1 MPLTQRCAMLFA
13 VVMSMLA
20 TSASTHAQTITV
32 QCASQQAYV
41 GEPVRVSV
49 SIEDATAFEGPFIDA
64 VDGLEITRLP
74 GEQTSTR
81 LEFIN
86 GRRSESRSVGIGYEL
101 IARRTGQFTIPA
113 FTVTVGGKTLSTKP
127 FLLNAVV
134 SETGDLL
141 IASITCEPS
150 TMYVGQE
157 GELNLEIAVK
167 RYREEKLGITLD
179 EGSLWSL
186 IGRETS
192 SWGAF
197 GPALQKMLSENRRP
211 RGESRII
218 GDTEYIVFTISKSFD
233 PIAPGVPVVGDVR
246 IRMDYPTKLARGN
259 DLFFENRLSLAGSR
273 PISVEATIAAVTVL
287 SPPEG
292 GRPAA
297 WNGAVGSFTIEAI
310 AKPVD
315 VAVGDPITVTIRL
328 TDESTTAGLA
338 GLQAP
343 VIADLPG
350 FLENFRVPREAAS
363 GTIDGRSK
371 VFTQSIRAASD
382 SVRELPPISF
392 VFFNPSSGG
401 YETAT
406 TQPIAITVRPSAVAK
421 LHSDE
426 ALGITTEPGENFTKV
441 EGGLLANASTAEC
454 AEINTV
460 NMQLIASTA
469 LLPLGIAALPFVI
482 ARVRRSREARE
493 LRTRVARQTFL
504 QELSG
509 IETPDPSVVER
520 AFLHYISARTHSDR
534 DGFTRKDAFDR
545 LSEWSVDASLLAN
558 CDDFL
563 RQCERARYAGG
574 AVDIDAVRALVDLLE
589 VATAKTKAAAA

>member
-1 MPLTQRCAMLFA
+1 MLIA

-20 TSASTHAQTITV
+20 ISASTHGQTITV

-86 GRRSESRSVGIGYEL
+86 GRRAESRSVGVGYEL

-545 LSEWSVDASLLAN
+545 LSECSVDASLLAN

-563 RQCERARYAGG
+563 RQCERLRYAGG

>member
-1 MPLTQRCAMLFA
+1 MLFA

-20 TSASTHAQTITV
+20 TNASTHAQTITV

-574 AVDIDAVRALVDLLE
+574 AVDIDAVRVLVDLLE

>member
-1 MPLTQRCAMLFA
+1 MLVA

-20 TSASTHAQTITV
+20 ISASTHGQTITV

-86 GRRSESRSVGIGYEL
+86 GRRSESRSVGVGYEL

-426 ALGITTEPGENFTKV
+426 ALGVTTEPGGNFTKV

-482 ARVRRSREARE
+482 ARVRRSSEARE
-493 LRTRVARQTFL
+493 LRARVARHTFL

-509 IETPDPSVVER
+509 METPDPSVVER
-520 AFLHYISARTHSDR
+520 AFLHYIAARTHSDR

-545 LSEWSVDASLLAN
+545 LSECSVDASLLAN

-563 RQCERARYAGG
+563 RQCERVRYAGG

>member
-1 MPLTQRCAMLFA
+1 MLIA

-20 TSASTHAQTITV
+20 ISASTHGQTITV

-86 GRRSESRSVGIGYEL
+86 GRRAESRSVGVGYEL

-292 GRPAA
+292 GRPAT

-350 FLENFRVPREAAS
+350 FLDNFRVPREAAS

-392 VFFNPSSGG
+392 AYFNPSSGG

-426 ALGITTEPGENFTKV
+426 ALGVTTEPSGNFTRV

-460 NMQLIASTA
+460 DMKLIALTA
-469 LLPLGIAALPFVI
+469 SLPLGIAALPFVI
-482 ARVRRSREARE
+482 ARVRRSSEARE
-493 LRTRVARQTFL
+493 LRARVARHTFL

-520 AFLHYISARTHSDR
+520 AFLHYIAARTHIDR

-563 RQCERARYAGG
+563 RQCERVRYAGG